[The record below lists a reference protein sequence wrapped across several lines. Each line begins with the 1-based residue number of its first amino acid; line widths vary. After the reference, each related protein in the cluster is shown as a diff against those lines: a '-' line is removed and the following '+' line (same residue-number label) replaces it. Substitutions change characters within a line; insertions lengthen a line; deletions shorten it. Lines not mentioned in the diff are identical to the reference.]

1 MVAFLY
7 FSWVERSKLKKGILN
22 CVQECEGALLS
33 VSEEGKTG
41 WLGFGLIYFLIQ

>member
-1 MVAFLY
+1 MVAFLH
-7 FSWVERSKLKKGILN
+7 FNWVERSKLRKGILN